1 MLPSIDSLR
10 CFSEVARLLSFRGA
24 AKVVALTPAAVSQR
38 IRQLED
44 EVGRPLF
51 IRTTRR
57 VELTEAGLSLVPRAR
72 EALEAAQRC
81 LSAGRGELGPAPLE
95 LTIGTRHELGMSWIL
110 PVRQRLAVV
119 APHLTLHLYFG
130 SGQDLERRLLD
141 TGVMQIVA
149 VTDPLQLGLHRQ
161 AMILIKVDGDV
172 REVAEHLAAFDE
184 VDYLVLT
191 AGSVD
196 LLAEVLVHDDDA
208 LLELLNDRIRKV
220 PGVVGTESVI
230 YLRLTK
236 QTYAW
241 NIP

>member
-1 MLPSIDSLR
+1 MSESVIDEIDAQIIRHLQVDGR
-10 CFSEVARLLSFRGA
+10 RPYTHLAREVGLSE
-24 AKVVALTPAAVSQR
+24 AAVR
-38 IRQLED
+38 H
-44 EVGRPLF
+44 
-51 IRTTRR
+51 R
-57 VELTEAGLSLVPRAR
+57 V
-72 EALEAAQRC
+72 Q
-81 LSAGRGELGPAPLE
+81 
-95 LTIGTRHELGMSWIL
+95 
-110 PVRQRLAVV
+110 
-119 APHLTLHLYFG
+119 
-130 SGQDLERRLLD
+130 RLLD

-172 REVAEHLAAFDE
+172 REVAEHLAAFEE